1 MEEQMSKAKLLAEIQ
16 AERQSLEAV
25 LAELSEDQMLVTGV
39 IDDWTV
45 KDLLA
50 HIAVWEQRMVSWV
63 AQAVRGEAPEML
75 PPGMTWDDLD
85 EWNEETYQ
93 KHRHRALEEV
103 LTDFRQSYSRA
114 LQAAQ
119 GIEEQ
124 DLIDADR
131 YPWREGRPLW
141 VMVAA
146 NTSWHYKE
154 HEESIRAW
162 LEGTETA

>member
-39 IDDWTV
+39 LDDWTV

-63 AQAVRGEAPEML
+63 AQALRGEVPEML

-93 KHRHRALEEV
+93 KHRLRALEEV
-103 LTDFRQSYSRA
+103 LVEFRQSYPQA

-141 VMVAA
+141 MMVAA

-154 HEESIRAW
+154 HEESIRNW
-162 LEGTETA
+162 LEG

>member
-1 MEEQMSKAKLLAEIQ
+1 MSKAKLLAEIQ

-63 AQAVRGEAPEML
+63 AQAVRGEVPEML

-103 LTDFRQSYSRA
+103 LVDFRQSYSQA

-119 GIEEQ
+119 GIGEQ

-141 VMVAA
+141 MMVAA

-154 HEESIRAW
+154 HEESIRNW
-162 LEGTETA
+162 LEG